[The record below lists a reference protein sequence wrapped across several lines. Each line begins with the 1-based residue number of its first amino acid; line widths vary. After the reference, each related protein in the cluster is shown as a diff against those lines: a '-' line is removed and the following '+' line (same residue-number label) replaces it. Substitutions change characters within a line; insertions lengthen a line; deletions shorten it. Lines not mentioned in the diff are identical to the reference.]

1 MPVYLYIGRKEHGVC
16 VCVCLHA
23 CVCVRE
29 RERERLVF
37 SLVCLYFVWES
48 NSDTPYRKELADR
61 LMPVE
66 PYIEVKEHGVWV
78 GVYADMHAVC
88 VCVLERETCFS
99 VGLSIFCVEK

>member
-16 VCVCLHA
+16 VCLYKN
-23 CVCVRE
+23 VCVRE
-29 RERERLVF
+29 RETCF
-37 SLVCLYFVWES
+37 SLVCLYFVWEI

-78 GVYADMHAVC
+78 GIYADMHAIC
-88 VCVLERETCFS
+88 VCALERETCFS
-99 VGLSIFCVEK
+99 VGLSIFCMEK